1 MEEFL
6 NITDDIVNV
15 FFNSFFFFDPFTFLL
30 ILFTTNI
37 EHSYLFYHFVLSV
50 SFSGIVSTSINNVCR
65 IFSRVCLSILF
76 QILVF
81 LDSFLFFHLFF
92 FAYIYVCFP
101 HNASIIERKF
111 TRRNWKRNQSS

>member
-92 FAYIYVCFP
+92 FACMYVCFP